1 MSEVKKKIIYSC
13 LGLGIFYQ
21 VLIVLAFR
29 LDSKIIIESPYNKSI
44 QDVLLFNSN
53 KFYISYFD
61 QALFF
66 DFGIVIPIIVV
77 GFSIIFIQIGD
88 NIAKPFW
95 NLLII
100 LLSLNLFFRIDTTSK
115 LIYVALLILFFVNL
129 RFKIID
135 IKLNYFEITFLWIVV
150 LLIQNR
156 FGFEYS
162 NSCFPDCRFNGE
174 TILALFVS
182 IISIFVFKEK
192 IYFKYVFVFAF
203 MSSLVLNPLNYEGG
217 ILCCGNS
224 GFDINDNAI
233 TVSKNQWENFGKQEN
248 SYRTQDY
255 ITIELLSVNSNPYDH
270 AS

>member
-1 MSEVKKKIIYSC
+1 MSEVKENCIFC

-21 VLIVLAFR
+21 VLIVFAFR

-77 GFSIIFIQIGD
+77 GFSIMFIQIGD
-88 NIAKPFW
+88 KIAKPFW

-115 LIYVALLILFFVNL
+115 LIYVALSILFFVNL

-135 IKLNYFEITFLWIVV
+135 IKINYFEITFLWIVI

-156 FGFEYS
+156 FGLS
-162 NSCFPDCRFNGE
+162 I
-174 TILALFVS
+174 TIL
-182 IISIFVFKEK
+182 VFRLQ
-192 IYFKYVFVFAF
+192 I
-203 MSSLVLNPLNYEGG
+203 
-217 ILCCGNS
+217 
-224 GFDINDNAI
+224 
-233 TVSKNQWENFGKQEN
+233 
-248 SYRTQDY
+248 
-255 ITIELLSVNSNPYDH
+255 
-270 AS
+270 